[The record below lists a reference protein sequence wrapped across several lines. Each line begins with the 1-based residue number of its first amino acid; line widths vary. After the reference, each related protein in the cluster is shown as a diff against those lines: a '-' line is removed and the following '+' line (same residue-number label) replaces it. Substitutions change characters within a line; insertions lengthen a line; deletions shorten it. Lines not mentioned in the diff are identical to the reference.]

1 MSPSNAIE
9 QEGGAMNFISFP
21 PGKSHVILD
30 ARKVAKVPT
39 KGTSAK
45 QKIPRVATEVDS

>member
-9 QEGGAMNFISFP
+9 QKGSAMDFNSSP
-21 PGKSHVILD
+21 PGKSHVTLD
-30 ARKVAKVPT
+30 ARKGAKVPT

-45 QKIPRVATEVDS
+45 QKTLLVGTEVDS